1 MNQQILENLD
11 QLIYTYRAEVSDS
24 YIFEL
29 VEPIKSA
36 SSVAIILSLKS
47 EKELLRYE
55 SDEVDLAKIES
66 WLSDVA
72 SKIRMIDKIVELY
85 ESSIIF
91 DASSDSV
98 MMIEIKSEVAKHVI
112 IFDLDLDYQLVNIYA
127 TSYFYQ
133 TTAIERTVSLDID
146 SNSSLFIEGSDFF
159 MHYDSETNCS
169 IQNITKVVEST
180 IDAAE
185 DFILSLEVRCEK
197 ESNPVSSNFTVF
209 TDCCTS

>member
-29 VEPIKSA
+29 VEPIKST

-47 EKELLRYE
+47 EKEFLRYE

-85 ESSIIF
+85 ESSIIV

-133 TTAIERTVSLDID
+133 TTATERIVSLDVD

-169 IQNITKVVEST
+169 ILHIAKVVESA

-185 DFILSLEVRCEK
+185 DFILSLEV
-197 ESNPVSSNFTVF
+197 
-209 TDCCTS
+209 

>member
-85 ESSIIF
+85 ESSIIV

-169 IQNITKVVEST
+169 IQNIAKVVEST

-185 DFILSLEVRCEK
+185 DFILSLEV
-197 ESNPVSSNFTVF
+197 
-209 TDCCTS
+209 

>member
-85 ESSIIF
+85 ESSIIV

-112 IFDLDLDYQLVNIYA
+112 IFDLDLDYQLVNIYT

-169 IQNITKVVEST
+169 IQNIAKVVEST

-185 DFILSLEVRCEK
+185 DFILSLKV
-197 ESNPVSSNFTVF
+197 
-209 TDCCTS
+209 

>member
-1 MNQQILENLD
+1 MNRQILENLD
-11 QLIYTYRAEVSDS
+11 QLIYTYRVEVSDS
-24 YIFEL
+24 YMFKL
-29 VEPIKSA
+29 VEPIKST

-85 ESSIIF
+85 ESSIIV

-133 TTAIERTVSLDID
+133 TTATERTVSLDVD

-169 IQNITKVVEST
+169 IQHIAKVVESA

-185 DFILSLEVRCEK
+185 DFILSLEV
-197 ESNPVSSNFTVF
+197 
-209 TDCCTS
+209 

>member
-1 MNQQILENLD
+1 MNQEILENLD

-47 EKELLRYE
+47 EKELLRCE

-85 ESSIIF
+85 ESSIIV

-185 DFILSLEVRCEK
+185 DFILSLKV
-197 ESNPVSSNFTVF
+197 
-209 TDCCTS
+209 

>member
-1 MNQQILENLD
+1 MKQSILGKLEEKID
-11 QLIYTYRAEVSDS
+11 AYQSQLSDR
-24 YIFEL
+24 YNFEI
-29 VEPIKSA
+29 VEPIKENSEI
-36 SSVAIILSLKS
+36 AIVFSLNH
-47 EKELLRYE
+47 ETELLRYE
-55 SDEVDLAKIES
+55 ASELNLSKIEI

-85 ESSIIF
+85 ESSIIV

-112 IFDLDLDYQLVNIYA
+112 IFDLDLDYQLANIYT

-133 TTAIERTVSLDID
+133 TTATERTVSLDVD

-169 IQNITKVVEST
+169 IQNIAKVVEST

-185 DFILSLEVRCEK
+185 DFILSLEV
-197 ESNPVSSNFTVF
+197 
-209 TDCCTS
+209 

>member
-85 ESSIIF
+85 ESSIIV

-185 DFILSLEVRCEK
+185 DFILSLEV
-197 ESNPVSSNFTVF
+197 
-209 TDCCTS
+209 

>member
-29 VEPIKSA
+29 VEPIKST

-85 ESSIIF
+85 ESSIIV

-133 TTAIERTVSLDID
+133 TTATERTVSLDVD

-169 IQNITKVVEST
+169 IQHIAKVVESA

-185 DFILSLEVRCEK
+185 DFILSLEV
-197 ESNPVSSNFTVF
+197 
-209 TDCCTS
+209 

>member
-29 VEPIKSA
+29 VEPIKFA

-85 ESSIIF
+85 ESSIIV

-185 DFILSLEVRCEK
+185 DFILSLEV
-197 ESNPVSSNFTVF
+197 
-209 TDCCTS
+209 

>member
-29 VEPIKSA
+29 VEPIKST

-85 ESSIIF
+85 ESSIIV

-133 TTAIERTVSLDID
+133 TTATERTVSLDVD

-169 IQNITKVVEST
+169 ILHIAKVVESA

-185 DFILSLEVRCEK
+185 DFILSLEV
-197 ESNPVSSNFTVF
+197 
-209 TDCCTS
+209 

>member
-36 SSVAIILSLKS
+36 SPVAIILSLKS

-85 ESSIIF
+85 ESSIIV

-169 IQNITKVVEST
+169 IQNIAKVVEST

-185 DFILSLEVRCEK
+185 DFILSLEV
-197 ESNPVSSNFTVF
+197 
-209 TDCCTS
+209 

>member
-1 MNQQILENLD
+1 MNQQISENLD
-11 QLIYTYRAEVSDS
+11 QLIYTYRTEVSDS

-29 VEPIKSA
+29 VEPIKST

-72 SKIRMIDKIVELY
+72 SKIHMIDKIVELY
-85 ESSIIF
+85 ESSIIV

-112 IFDLDLDYQLVNIYA
+112 IFDLDLDYQLANIYS

-133 TTAIERTVSLDID
+133 TTATERTVSLDVD

-169 IQNITKVVEST
+169 IQNIAKVVEST

-185 DFILSLEVRCEK
+185 DFILSLEV
-197 ESNPVSSNFTVF
+197 
-209 TDCCTS
+209 

>member
-11 QLIYTYRAEVSDS
+11 QQIYTYLAEVSDS

-85 ESSIIF
+85 ESSIIV

-169 IQNITKVVEST
+169 IQNIAKVVEST

-185 DFILSLEVRCEK
+185 DFILSLEV
-197 ESNPVSSNFTVF
+197 
-209 TDCCTS
+209 

>member
-29 VEPIKSA
+29 VEPIKFA

-85 ESSIIF
+85 ESSIIV

-159 MHYDSETNCS
+159 MHYDSAKNCS
-169 IQNITKVVEST
+169 IQHIAKVVESA

-185 DFILSLEVRCEK
+185 DFILSLEV
-197 ESNPVSSNFTVF
+197 
-209 TDCCTS
+209 

>member
-85 ESSIIF
+85 ESSIIV

-169 IQNITKVVEST
+169 IQNIAKVVESK

-185 DFILSLEVRCEK
+185 DFILSLEV
-197 ESNPVSSNFTVF
+197 
-209 TDCCTS
+209 

>member
-72 SKIRMIDKIVELY
+72 SKIRMIDKIIELY
-85 ESSIIF
+85 ESSIIV

-185 DFILSLEVRCEK
+185 DFILSLEV
-197 ESNPVSSNFTVF
+197 
-209 TDCCTS
+209 